1 MTTGTSK
8 NTSPAITWAGFFYL
22 SIVYVVWG
30 STFLAIRLTVREG
43 AGFPPFTMGA
53 MRLGAASF
61 ILLAWAV
68 LRGQWRVSGRDL
80 VRLAISGI
88 ALWVGGNGLVVWAEQ
103 YVDSGYAALLVG
115 SAPIWSALLDAILDR
130 RTPSLLLVLSLLVG
144 LAGVAVLT
152 LPGITLDAQVN
163 TLGIVAVLVA
173 AVIWAIASVY
183 QRRNPVVSGSRTSSG
198 YQQLF
203 GALGYG
209 VVALLAREPAPT
221 PIPEAWLAWGYLVI
235 FGSVIAYTAFV
246 MSLKT
251 LPTNVVLTHAYVNP
265 VIAVLL
271 GWLILRE
278 QITLLTIAGAG
289 LVLLGVAG
297 VFRDRRLQT
306 LQAAR

>member
-1 MTTGTSK
+1 
-8 NTSPAITWAGFFYL
+8 
-22 SIVYVVWG
+22 
-30 STFLAIRLTVREG
+30 
-43 AGFPPFTMGA
+43 
-53 MRLGAASF
+53 
-61 ILLAWAV
+61 
-68 LRGQWRVSGRDL
+68 
-80 VRLAISGI
+80 
-88 ALWVGGNGLVVWAEQ
+88 
-103 YVDSGYAALLVG
+103 
-115 SAPIWSALLDAILDR
+115 
-130 RTPSLLLVLSLLVG
+130 
-144 LAGVAVLT
+144 
-152 LPGITLDAQVN
+152 
-163 TLGIVAVLVA
+163 
-173 AVIWAIASVY
+173 
-183 QRRNPVVSGSRTSSG
+183 
-198 YQQLF
+198 
-203 GALGYG
+203 